1 MPLKILKRKLPF
13 VDHSQESRVQC
24 RRSTL
29 PSQSQSQMSEPQ
41 QPIVLSDE
49 EEDRN
54 ALSSTPP
61 FQSFHHSKRRRTEL
75 VPYPNPPP
83 PPPTVLVLD
92 DDDDGPASSRYLVL
106 DESPCTKAP
115 SDFQTQTRVSHSQHK
130 FSGWLFDFC
139 FCFNYGFRNTN
150 CEIAYYLPCSFCSKF
165 TCLCILCYALVV

>member
-1 MPLKILKRKLPF
+1 M
-13 VDHSQESRVQC
+13 QC

-29 PSQSQSQMSEPQ
+29 PSYSQSQMSEPQ

-61 FQSFHHSKRRRTEL
+61 FRSFHHSKRRRTEL
-75 VPYPNPPP
+75 DPYPN

-92 DDDDGPASSRYLVL
+92 DDDDGPTSFRYLVL

-115 SDFQTQTRVSHSQHK
+115 SDYQTQTRVSHSQHK
-130 FSGWLFDFC
+130 FSGWLLDFC
-139 FCFNYGFRNTN
+139 FCFTLFVSTTVIVTWNCLILAMFILFENYVFMHSLLCFGWF
-150 CEIAYYLPCSFCSKF
+150 ELYYNFVELHFF
-165 TCLCILCYALVV
+165 G